1 MTEKKNTSKE
11 ARKTANEKDRNE
23 SVEEI
28 RIRIPKEKEDMV
40 RTHVAARS
48 ESMNDFIIRAIDNQL
63 LQDDAD

>member
-28 RIRIPKEKEDMV
+28 RIRIPKEKEDMA
-40 RTHVAARS
+40 RTHAASRG